1 MDIGQS
7 FLRGIAGAYD
17 LEAAAIERLGPA
29 LQQHLERAR
38 AAWPGVVI
46 RGEDFAEH
54 LAACAPDAEDPAQA
68 LDDMHT
74 ADLYLACACAS
85 GQRAAIEAFEA
96 SIMSRAPRAIA
107 RVDSDDEFIKTIMEE
122 VRIKLLVGDGR
133 APRIA
138 SYLGRG
144 PLASWVMVTATR
156 AAYSAKRGS
165 AKELPTPPED
175 LDVPMLEHD
184 PELARLRAQVREPF
198 GRAFRAALDSLDVR
212 ARTVLR
218 LYLIEEVSAETIG
231 RMYSVHRATV
241 ARWIAKAR
249 HDVFVATRKQL
260 SSELELDAKSFESLM
275 AKLLSGLDLSLSS
288 FLEAP

>member
-17 LEAAAIERLGPA
+17 LEADAIAALGPV
-29 LQQHLERAR
+29 LEEHLRKAR

-54 LAACAPDAEDPAQA
+54 LAACAPEAEDPGQA
-68 LDDMHT
+68 LDEMHT
-74 ADLYLACACAS
+74 TDLYLAYACS
-85 GQRAAIEAFEA
+85 MGNRAAIEAFEEKVMA
-96 SIMSRAPRAIA
+96 RVPRAVA
-107 RVDSDDEFIKTIMEE
+107 RIDSSDDFISTIMEE

-133 APRIA
+133 PPRIA

-144 PLASWVMVTATR
+144 PLTSWVMVTATR
-156 AAYSAKRGS
+156 AAYSAKRG
-165 AKELPTPPED
+165 KNRELLTPPED
-175 LDVPMLEHD
+175 LDVPMIEDD
-184 PELARLRAQVREPF
+184 PELAQLREQVREPF
-198 GRAFRAALDSLDVR
+198 VRAFREALASLDIR
-212 ARTVLR
+212 GRTVLR

-249 HDVFVATRKQL
+249 RDVFVATKKQL
-260 SSELELDAKSFESLM
+260 SSELDLDSRAFESLM

-288 FLEAP
+288 FLEMP

>member
-17 LEAAAIERLGPA
+17 LEPQAVEQLGPV
-29 LQQHLERAR
+29 LEQHLRRAR
-38 AAWPGVVI
+38 AAWPGVMV

-68 LDDMHT
+68 LDEMHT
-74 ADLYLACACAS
+74 ADLYLACACAT
-85 GQRAAIEAFEA
+85 GHRAGIEAFED
-96 SIMSRAPRAIA
+96 SIMSRVPRAIA
-107 RVDSDDEFIKTIMEE
+107 RIDSDDEFIRTIMEE

-133 APRIA
+133 PPRIA

-165 AKELPTPPED
+165 RKETPTPPED
-175 LDVPMLEHD
+175 LDLPMIEDD
-184 PELARLRAQVREPF
+184 PELARLRARVREPF
-198 GRAFRAALDSLDVR
+198 ARAFRDALAALDVR
-212 ARTVLR
+212 SRTILR

-231 RMYSVHRATV
+231 QMYSVHRATV

-249 HDVFVATRKQL
+249 RDVFVATKKRL
-260 SSELELDAKSFESLM
+260 SSELDLDTAAFESLM
-275 AKLLSGLDLSLSS
+275 GKLLSGLDISLSS
-288 FLEAP
+288 FLERT

>member
-17 LEAAAIERLGPA
+17 LEADAIAALGPV
-29 LQQHLERAR
+29 LEEHLRKAR

-54 LAACAPDAEDPAQA
+54 LAACAPEAEDPGRA
-68 LDDMHT
+68 LDEMHT
-74 ADLYLACACAS
+74 TDLYLAYACS
-85 GQRAAIEAFEA
+85 IGHRAAIEAFEETV
-96 SIMSRAPRAIA
+96 MGRVPRAIA
-107 RVDSDDEFIKTIMEE
+107 RIDSSDEFISTIMEE

-133 APRIA
+133 PPRIA

-144 PLASWVMVTATR
+144 PLTSWVMVTATR
-156 AAYSAKRGS
+156 AAYSAKRG
-165 AKELPTPPED
+165 KNRELPTPPED
-175 LDVPMLEHD
+175 LDVPMIEDD
-184 PELARLRAQVREPF
+184 PELAQLREQVREPF
-198 GRAFRAALDSLDVR
+198 VRAFREALASLDVR
-212 ARTVLR
+212 GRTVLR

-249 HDVFVATRKQL
+249 RDVFVATKKQL
-260 SSELELDAKSFESLM
+260 SSELDLDSQAFESLM

-288 FLEAP
+288 FLETP